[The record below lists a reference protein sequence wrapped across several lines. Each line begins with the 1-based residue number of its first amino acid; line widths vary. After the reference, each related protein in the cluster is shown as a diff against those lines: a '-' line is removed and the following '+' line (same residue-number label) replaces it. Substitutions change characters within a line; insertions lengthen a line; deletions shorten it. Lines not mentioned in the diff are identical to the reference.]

1 MARMRRSP
9 CAGRRTAESPH
20 PQRCQTG
27 MTCPSWTSTASGGS
41 SNVARPSASRG
52 AVLRRVAPHAHVPP
66 LVHGPPGTPQHP
78 WRRGGP
84 VRLRPS
90 SCLSPAPGSAQ
101 GWSQLAADRRP
112 QAITVRAPLA
122 CNCVPTQSARAPQEG
137 GEAHTTPPC
146 HTAPGPLDS
155 SRPGLR
161 APGHAPA
168 GPRQHREHGAPGPAR
183 HPGA

>member
-9 CAGRRTAESPH
+9 CAGRMTAESQH

-27 MTCPSWTSTASGGS
+27 MTCPSWTSTASVRS
-41 SNVARPSASRG
+41 SNLARTSASRG

-66 LVHGPPGTPQHP
+66 IVHCPQGTPQHL

-84 VRLRPS
+84 VMLRPS

-101 GWSQLAADRRP
+101 VWSQLEADRRH
-112 QAITVRAPLA
+112 QAITVVAHLA
-122 CNCVPTQSARAPQEG
+122 YNFVTTQSARAHQEG

-146 HTAPGPLDS
+146 HTAPCPLDS
-155 SRPGLR
+155 SRTGLR
-161 APGHAPA
+161 APGHAQA

-183 HPGA
+183 PPGS